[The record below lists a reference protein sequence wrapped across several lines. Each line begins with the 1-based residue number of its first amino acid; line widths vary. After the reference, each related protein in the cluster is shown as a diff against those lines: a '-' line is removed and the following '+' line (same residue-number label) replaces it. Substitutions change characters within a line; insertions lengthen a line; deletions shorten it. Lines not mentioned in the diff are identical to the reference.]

1 MVVAMEKA
9 PGSYLR
15 QRLDRDQW
23 PKELAAVTL
32 LCELLEKTGGGITIA
47 LVSGRFSCSGLRYE
61 ERSSGGRCKKEE
73 WTVPM
78 IRNSVN
84 EQLTQFDHGKRLVS
98 EKPMVLRA
106 ARRQIE
112 KGETLSQRDSR

>member
-1 MVVAMEKA
+1 MVDALEKVQ
-9 PGSYLR
+9 GSYLR

-32 LCELLEKTGGGITIA
+32 LCELLEKTGGGITIG
-47 LVSGRFSCSGLRYE
+47 LVSGQFSCSGFDR
-61 ERSSGGRCKKEE
+61 RSSGGRCKKEQ
-73 WTVPM
+73 WTLPM

-98 EKPMVLRA
+98 EKPMVLCA
-106 ARRQIE
+106 ARR
-112 KGETLSQRDSR
+112 